1 MSRLLRYSL
10 IGALVLAGV
19 LLFVLMSASSNSRSF
34 ERDYP
39 VLLAA
44 NGGLAFVLFAVVT
57 GLAIRL
63 FQRVRARHFGAR
75 LMARFAIAF
84 ALMGVLPGVL
94 VYVVSSQF
102 LLRSIESWFNVK
114 VEGALESGFAL
125 GRAVLAAQREELQ
138 AKARTMARDLADTP
152 EPEQSAALARLRE
165 EAGVDQ
171 ALIVQ
176 ADGRVIW
183 ASTARKFQLA
193 YFLPAT
199 SALHSALATGS
210 YASIEGDELST
221 EPGRGLR
228 VRVIVPI
235 PGNPFDS
242 VGPPADAGSGASN
255 PIPKPANFT
264 PNFAPDS
271 AKQFSRHFTGHVSR
285 HRRTGRHRS
294 DDMGSIRLDRPR
306 LLQLVQT
313 VPPTIAAN
321 AQVLQT
327 GYGDYQERSLAR
339 LGLQR
344 IYRLTL
350 TLTLLLAIFAAI
362 AASMLLAGAMTAP
375 LVELAAGTKA
385 VAEGDFRPVRE
396 FRGNDELNLLP
407 QSFNAMT
414 RQLGEARNA
423 VETRSRQL
431 EAARAYLERLLANLS
446 AGVIVLD
453 PHFAIITANYGAARI
468 LGTSLASHVG
478 RSLHDEL
485 PLLAKEISRAFHDQA
500 LAAAPRD
507 SWQLQMH
514 VPRVGA
520 NIGAEPLAL
529 LARGSRLPLEDGM
542 GYVVV
547 FDDITQVISA
557 QRAVAWGEVARRLAH
572 EIKNPLTPIQ
582 LAAERMQMKLAPV
595 LPDEHRAVLD
605 RGTTTIVNQVAAMKR
620 MVDEFR
626 DYARLPAA
634 RFAPLDLNA
643 LVEEIGSMYGAEP
656 AAETKHD
663 GAPSQ
668 DADNASESIPRVTLY
683 LHPEVPLVEAD
694 AEQLRQVIH
703 NLIGNAVESI
713 AGAADPTR
721 SGRDRPGMVV
731 VRTEVVRSPPPG
743 RSGLDTVRRAV
754 RLSIEDNGPGFPAHI
769 LRRAFEPYVT
779 TKPHGTGLGLAL
791 VKKIIDE
798 HGGTIE
804 IVNQDRGGAVVTV
817 LLHRLSEPA
826 AANAA

>member
-1 MSRLLRYSL
+1 MSRVLRYSL
-10 IGALVLAGV
+10 IGALALAGV
-19 LLFVLMSASSNSRSF
+19 LLFILMSASANSRAF

-39 VLLAA
+39 ILLAA
-44 NGGLAFVLFAVVT
+44 NGALAFVLFTVVT
-57 GLAIRL
+57 GLAVRL
-63 FQRVRARHFGAR
+63 LQRVRARVFGAR

-125 GRAVLAAQREELQ
+125 GRAVLAAQREELN
-138 AKARTMARDLADTP
+138 AKARTMAQELADTP
-152 EPEQSAALARLRE
+152 ASEQGAALVRLRE
-165 EAGVDQ
+165 RAGADQ
-171 ALIVQ
+171 ALIVRAGGQ
-176 ADGRVIW
+176 VVW

-193 YFLPAT
+193 YFLPSA
-199 SALHSALATGS
+199 SALRSALATGG
-210 YASIEGDELST
+210 YAAIEGDELST

-235 PGNPFDS
+235 PGNPFES
-242 VGPPADAGSGASN
+242 GEPAGPDGSGTSYR
-255 PIPKPANFT
+255 
-264 PNFAPDS
+264 FAP
-271 AKQFSRHFTGHVSR
+271 TGHP
-285 HRRTGRHRS
+285 RTGLQPS
-294 DDMGSIRLDRPR
+294 AGIGSIRLDEPR
-306 LLQLVQT
+306 LLELVQA

-321 AQVLQT
+321 AQALQT

-350 TLTLLLAIFAAI
+350 TLTLLLAVFAAI
-362 AASMLLAGAMTAP
+362 AAGMMLAGAMTAP

-414 RQLGEARNA
+414 RQLEEARNA

-453 PHFAIITANYGAARI
+453 QHFAIVTANYGAARI
-468 LGTSLASHVG
+468 LGTSLASRVG
-478 RSLHDEL
+478 RSLHDEM
-485 PLLAKEISRAFHDQA
+485 PQLAKDVSRAFHDQA
-500 LAAAPRD
+500 LAATPKD
-507 SWQLQMH
+507 SWQQQMH
-514 VPRVGA
+514 VPRVGGD
-520 NIGAEPLAL
+520 IGAEPLAL
-529 LARGSRLPLEDGM
+529 LARGSRLPLEDGL

-582 LAAERMQMKLAPV
+582 LAAERMRMKLAPV
-595 LPDEHRAVLD
+595 LPQEQCAVLD
-605 RGTTTIVNQVAAMKR
+605 RGTTTIVNQVAAMKH

-634 RFAPLDLNA
+634 RLAPLDLNA
-643 LVEEIGSMYGAEP
+643 LVEEVGSMYGAET
-656 AAETKHD
+656 ATEAKD
-663 GAPSQ
+663 GGGAPSA
-668 DADNASESIPRVTLY
+668 ADDGGKAIPRVTLH

-703 NLIGNAVESI
+703 NLIGNAIESI
-713 AGAADPTR
+713 AGAAESDRP
-721 SGRDRPGMVV
+721 GRERPGMVA
-731 VRTEVVRSPPPG
+731 VRTEVVRATPPG
-743 RSGLDTVRRAV
+743 RSGPGAARPAV
-754 RLSIEDNGPGFPAHI
+754 RLSIEDNGPGFPTNI

-804 IVNQDRGGAVVTV
+804 IVNRDRGGAVVTV

-826 AANAA
+826 AADAV